1 MQSQQ
6 QLNQFKFGIGDSF
19 KGLFAILR
27 PGLEITLIAK
37 EKIHASATVTLNS
50 VSGNRAIFDKECL
63 LMVDHLDDKI
73 TKITASFP
81 FSLPAFIIIN
91 KNQPA
96 LTSSPSPISLLRLP
110 SFSES
115 SMSSTPSTSFQMFS
129 MPLSSSTSFPMST
142 SSASLPLFPNVAPPH
157 EFLSQTAPSQPAQ
170 TDQLADTDISNKKRR
185 LDDTYK
191 LYIKESM
198 DSIDVEKEKEKKQ
211 FVEEINNKS
220 IDFKDPNVAE
230 LCNLIEIE
238 VKNNMEKAL
247 DIENNEGITFTIPE
261 EYQNIKL
268 VVAAAIEL
276 AKIDICM
283 FADRHTWD
291 VQLFYVVP
299 KQ

>member
-81 FSLPAFIIIN
+81 FSSPAFIIIN

-96 LTSSPSPISLLRLP
+96 LTS
-110 SFSES
+110 FSAS
-115 SMSSTPSTSFQMFS
+115 SMSSTPSTLFPMFS

-142 SSASLPLFPNVAPPH
+142 STASLPLFPNVAPPH